1 MKLFHRKKKNKIPK
15 MTLNDC
21 VEYYRKNP
29 QYRYAVV
36 VGKERVPRSMCET
49 MKDAKV
55 DSNTHFISGG
65 VLPIEIVDLAFYE
78 MENIYATKRP

>member
-1 MKLFHRKKKNKIPK
+1 MKWFRRKKNKNYA

-29 QYRYAVV
+29 QYRYVVV
-36 VGKERVPRSMCET
+36 VGKERLPRSMCET

-55 DSNTHFISGG
+55 DSDTHFISGG
-65 VLPIEIVDLAFYE
+65 VLPIEIIDLAFYE
-78 MENIYATKRP
+78 KENIYAAKRP